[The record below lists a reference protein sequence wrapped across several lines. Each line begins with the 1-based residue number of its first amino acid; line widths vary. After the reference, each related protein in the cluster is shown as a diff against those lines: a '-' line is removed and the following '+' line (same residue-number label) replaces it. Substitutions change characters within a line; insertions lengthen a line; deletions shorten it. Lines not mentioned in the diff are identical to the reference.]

1 MTEVQ
6 TQQVLLPKK
15 VYIGDSA
22 ELRCTFNSNSLSLKN
37 FVNGESVQLSADGF
51 KGLLSTKDYDIQKI
65 SLSPAGVDFY
75 QFSMTFVPWKTGSI
89 SFPPYNI
96 TSNFADSAVLNLNDS
111 LEISFSPVNIVSL
124 VEQNSIT
131 SMSPSAPPLLLP
143 GTTYKLY
150 GILVIFVILLLAVIR
165 AITKREEIIFYLKN
179 QKLLRKYRKNK
190 KRTFKALNRLVKK
203 DLPDYE
209 HAQKLQQILRSYLE
223 VRFDYP
229 FSKTVTSSFMRAFN
243 SIFGGSDDFANL
255 MSEKKEEACI
265 QMTAIFTRS
274 DFIRYS
280 GNASF
285 EEGEKASLAEDAKA
299 CIELFEGSEDK
310 NTSQEAENV

>member
-1 MTEVQ
+1 MTEFQ

-37 FVNGESVQLSADGF
+37 FVNGESVQLSLEGF
-51 KGLLSTKDYDIQKI
+51 SGLLSTKDYDIQKI

-75 QFSMTFVPWKTGSI
+75 QFSMTFVPWKTGTI

-96 TSNFADSAVLNLNDS
+96 SLNFADPSGLNLNDS
-111 LEISFSPVNIVSL
+111 LEISFAPVNIVSL

-131 SMSPSAPPLLLP
+131 SMSPSEPPLLLP

-150 GILVIFVILLLAVIR
+150 GLLVILVILLLALIR
-165 AITKREEIIFYLKN
+165 AITKRDEIIFYLKN
-179 QKLLRKYRKNK
+179 QKLLRKYKKNK

-203 DLPDYE
+203 GFSDYE
-209 HAQKLQQILRSYLE
+209 HAGELQGILRNYLE

-229 FSKTVTSSFMRAFN
+229 FSKTVTSSFMTAFN
-243 SIFGGSDDFANL
+243 SIFGGSDDFTSL

-265 QMTAIFTRS
+265 QMTAIFTRT

-280 GNASF
+280 GNSKF
-285 EEGEKASLAEDAKA
+285 EEGEKLSLVEDAKA
-299 CIELFEGSEDK
+299 CIENFEGSQKEAK
-310 NTSQEAENV
+310 NV